1 MTSDDF
7 VSAIDG
13 LTFDESGRTWTLEVD
28 DIDDSEPDAF
38 AITVRVPEADSEIHF
53 QTSRDRELD
62 LPALPDHIVDIAH
75 DMVTG
80 RVQSGLRTAL

>member
-28 DIDDSEPDAF
+28 DIDDSEPDTF
-38 AITVRVPEADSEIHF
+38 AITVRVPEADGEMHF

-62 LPALPDHIVDIAH
+62 LPALQDHIVDIAR